1 MIEIKKPIQTTYFI
15 TWSEG
20 AFSYGEVL
28 PEQEM
33 TSGLINLWTTFD
45 KQEFVDKLLEDYST
59 VYEEIIP

>member
-15 TWSEG
+15 AWSEG

-45 KQEFVDKLLEDYST
+45 KQEFVEKLLNDYKT
-59 VYEEIIP
+59 IYEEIEL